1 MDKENIKEELKVYV
15 ELLKIFSA
23 FVIALGGGLGA
34 LFVNL
39 DTGTKAVIFLIGSIV
54 EVFFI
59 VVCLKLL
66 LDIYSLIRRLRT

>member
-1 MDKENIKEELKVYV
+1 MDKEIIKNELKTYV

-23 FVIALGGGLGA
+23 FVIAIGGGLGA

-39 DTGTKAVIFLIGSIV
+39 NTEVKAIIFLIGSII

-59 VVCLKLL
+59 IACLKILT
-66 LDIYSLIRRLRT
+66 DIYSLIRRLRV